1 MGWGNS
7 TQEQLGP
14 RHEPR
19 NTRYHTRWWFQPSWK
34 ICCSNSVISCS
45 VPKQEVKVKNC
56 EKTKRFEITS
66 YSHHVYIHT
75 YIWLV
80 WLQFSRSQN
89 CQPKKERNSARQ
101 PFHFIDFS
109 QIWSPPGC
117 MMQGCLVSVIN
128 GIDLN
133 TILGLVQQVVHHLP
147 KFMVTMMDPWDGSRY
162 ICLYM
167 YMNGWCFHDVR
178 NVRCVRG
185 PRKHKN
191 LRRHCQTMKI
201 LKFVFDGTKK
211 SAKIRAIFKVSHQT
225 TNPLLGRFFFRQ
237 SSHHG
242 CQVSGIFVGQADK
255 LDHKL
260 SENFTPSWSI
270 GGPGFFHNDIPSNL
284 PHDFWSTQSS
294 NPPNQKNP
302 QARLKPRLPMT
313 ITGSKNQCSFATDVT
328 GIQIWTLAK
337 FWPQASMGDDLPPST
352 PVTSVDMSYTITTS
366 QKKNM

>member
-1 MGWGNS
+1 MMFEMSDVSGV
-7 TQEQLGP
+7 QE
-14 RHEPR
+14 
-19 NTRYHTRWWFQPSWK
+19 N
-34 ICCSNSVISCS
+34 I
-45 VPKQEVKVKNC
+45 
-56 EKTKRFEITS
+56 KTF
-66 YSHHVYIHT
+66 
-75 YIWLV
+75 
-80 WLQFSRSQN
+80 
-89 CQPKKERNSARQ
+89 A
-101 PFHFIDFS
+101 
-109 QIWSPPGC
+109 
-117 MMQGCLVSVIN
+117 
-128 GIDLN
+128 
-133 TILGLVQQVVHHLP
+133 
-147 KFMVTMMDPWDGSRY
+147 
-162 ICLYM
+162 
-167 YMNGWCFHDVR
+167 
-178 NVRCVRG
+178 
-185 PRKHKN
+185 
-191 LRRHCQTMKI
+191 
-201 LKFVFDGTKK
+201 
-211 SAKIRAIFKVSHQT
+211 AIFKPWKSWNLCLTEQKSLQKYVLYSKFPT
-225 TNPLLGRFFFRQ
+225 KPPILYLVVFFFRQ